1 MLPQSKGS
9 RKRLFALPT
18 STLCFGHRRSSWQ
31 IRNIGVGMNDYSQ
44 EGAGKISLHGNG
56 MGVPSPE
63 DIERRAR
70 EIATIDERDPDEFTD
85 GDWTQARKELLGAEH
100 PTPPEE
106 TTGSAEMSGHW
117 SVTASSRGHRA
128 PRPGAEEDEESVGE
142 NLVNGGIE
150 EATHDQ
156 MLEARREELEEER
169 DRSEEN

>member
-1 MLPQSKGS
+1 MLPHSQTA

-18 STLCFGHRRSSWQ
+18 STLCFGCRRSSWQ
-31 IRNIGVGMNDYSQ
+31 LRNIGVGMNDYSQ

-85 GDWTQARKELLGAEH
+85 SDWAQARKELLGAEH
-100 PTPPEE
+100 PTPQEE
-106 TTGSAEMSGHW
+106 TKGSVEMSGDW
-117 SVTASSRGHRA
+117 SVTAASRGHRA

-156 MLEARREELEEER
+156 MLEARREELEEEGGIA
-169 DRSEEN
+169 